1 MRVSFNKFDFEPEV
15 LYSDVDVRAGVGLL
29 VLQNVGRQIQGKWI
43 WKHLN
48 FELHPGERCA
58 IAGEAGAGKTL
69 LLRAIAAL
77 DPIQAGTVV
86 FRGKPVDDWFIPQYR
101 TQVLYLHQRPA
112 LLEGTVEQN
121 LRAIYKMSVH
131 RSLEPYNIQ
140 RQRILTYLSSLGRLA
155 DFLDRP
161 VHALS
166 GGEAQI
172 AAFLR
177 ALLCSPSV
185 ILFDEPTASLDART
199 EQQFELLV
207 QLWQQEDP
215 TRSYFWTSHNP
226 DQLARM
232 TDRPLFLKRL

>member
-1 MRVSFNKFDFEPEV
+1 M
-15 LYSDVDVRAGVGLL
+15 LII
-29 VLQNVGRQIQGKWI
+29 QNLGRQIQGRWI
-43 WKHLN
+43 WQQLN
-48 FELHPGERCA
+48 FELYPGERCA

-77 DPIQAGTVV
+77 DPVQSGDIKFQ
-86 FRGKPVDDWFIPQYR
+86 GKPLSDWFIPQYR

-121 LRAIYKMSVH
+121 LQALYKLSMY
-131 RSLEPYNIQ
+131 RTFKPYTVQ
-140 RQRILTYLSSLGRLA
+140 RPRILEYLYNLGRSE

-161 VHALS
+161 IHALS

-185 ILFDEPTASLDART
+185 LLFDEPTASLDART
-199 EQQFELLV
+199 ERQFESLV

-215 TRSYFWTSHNP
+215 LRSYFWTSHDP
-226 DQLARM
+226 EQLTRM
-232 TDRPLFLKRL
+232 TDRQLLLKRL

>member
-1 MRVSFNKFDFEPEV
+1 VKLTRLRGLK
-15 LYSDVDVRAGVGLL
+15 LL
-29 VLQNVGRQIQGKWI
+29 VLQNVGRQIQGRWI
-43 WKHLN
+43 WEQLN
-48 FELHPGERCA
+48 LELHPGERCA

-77 DPIQAGTVV
+77 DPIQAGRIE
-86 FRGKPVDDWFIPQYR
+86 FCDKGLSDWFIPRYR
-101 TQVLYLHQRPA
+101 TQVLYLHQRPS

-121 LRAIYKMSVH
+121 FKSIYKLSMY
-131 RSLEPYNIQ
+131 RSLKPYPEQ
-140 RQRILTYLSSLGRLA
+140 RQRTLEYLSRLGRSE

-161 VHALS
+161 IHALS

-172 AAFLR
+172 VAFLR

-226 DQLARM
+226 EQLARM
-232 TDRPLFLKRL
+232 TDRQLLLKRL

>member
-1 MRVSFNKFDFEPEV
+1 MYSEAAV
-15 LYSDVDVRAGVGLL
+15 LMGISVL
-29 VLQNVGRQIQGKWI
+29 VIQNLGRQIQGKWI

-58 IAGEAGAGKTL
+58 IAGEAGAGKSL

-77 DPIQAGTVV
+77 DPIQTGNLA
-86 FRGKPVDDWFIPQYR
+86 FQGKNLSDWFIPQYR

-121 LRAIYKMSVH
+121 LQVIYKMTVH
-131 RSLEPYNIQ
+131 RSRDSYQ
-140 RQRILTYLSSLGRLA
+140 KQRILEYLSILGRSE

-161 VHALS
+161 THALS

-172 AAFLR
+172 TAFLR

-185 ILFDEPTASLDART
+185 LLFDEPTASLDART
-199 EQQFELLV
+199 EQQFEHLV
-207 QLWQQEDP
+207 QCWQQEDP
-215 TRSYFWTSHNP
+215 KRSYFWTSHDP
-226 DQLARM
+226 EQLERM
-232 TDRPLFLKRL
+232 TDRRLTLKRL

>member
-1 MRVSFNKFDFEPEV
+1 MTRSRLSNV
-15 LYSDVDVRAGVGLL
+15 LYSKTDVLTGIKLL
-29 VLQNVGRQIQGKWI
+29 VFRDLGRQIQGRWI
-43 WKHLN
+43 WKQLN
-48 FELHPGERCA
+48 FELYPGERCA

-77 DPIQAGTVV
+77 DPIQAGSIT
-86 FRGKPVDDWFIPQYR
+86 FQGKSLSDWFIPRYR

-121 LRAIYKMSVH
+121 LQVMYKMKVH
-131 RSLEPYNIQ
+131 RSLAPYSVEKK
-140 RQRILTYLSSLGRLA
+140 RILDYLSSLGRSA

-161 VHALS
+161 THALS

-185 ILFDEPTASLDART
+185 LLLDEPTASLDAQT
-199 EQQFELLV
+199 EQQFEQLV
-207 QLWQQEDP
+207 RLWQQEDP
-215 TRSYFWTSHNP
+215 TRSYFWTSHAP
-226 DQLARM
+226 EQLNRM
-232 TDRPLFLKRL
+232 TDRRLILKRL